1 MKEELI
7 MKNPGMEGGSG
18 PGTVVGVNVAL
29 SGTLKDQ
36 NDIVI
41 YGMVEGQVISERS
54 VNVGETAQVKG
65 PIHGQLITVSGT
77 ARGSIDASER
87 LEITETGKVFGDIAT
102 KDLVIHSGATL
113 VGKVSMG
120 VDDEAGSSKA
130 REEVV
135 EVPAAPSQD
144 DELKNE
150 TETSLTPDEE

>member
-1 MKEELI
+1 
-7 MKNPGMEGGSG
+7 MKNTVMEGVEG

-41 YGMVEGQVISERS
+41 YGMVEGEVISERA
-54 VNVGETAQVKG
+54 VNIGETAQVKG
-65 PIHGQLITVSGT
+65 PVRGMVITVSGT
-77 ARGSIDASER
+77 SRGSIDASER

-120 VDDEAGSSKA
+120 VDEEADNVSAKHSN
-130 REEVV
+130 
-135 EVPAAPSQD
+135 EVPKPEAEA
-144 DELKNE
+144 EETTEKTEENE
-150 TETSLTPDEE
+150 LTPDVE

>member
-1 MKEELI
+1 
-7 MKNPGMEGGSG
+7 MKNPAMDGTTG

-36 NDIVI
+36 NDIVV
-41 YGMVEGQVISERS
+41 YGMVDGEVISERA
-54 VNVGETAQVKG
+54 VTIGETAQVKG
-65 PIHGQLITVSGT
+65 PVRGQVITVSGT

-120 VDDEAGSSKA
+120 VDEEATAKSEPVKN
-130 REEVV
+130 EEVA
-135 EVPAAPSQD
+135 EESTEEEALQPT
-144 DELKNE
+144 NE
-150 TETSLTPDEE
+150 LTPDVE

>member
-1 MKEELI
+1 
-7 MKNPGMEGGSG
+7 MKNPSTEGGEG

-41 YGMVEGQVISERS
+41 YGMVDGEVISERA
-54 VNVGETAQVKG
+54 VNIGETAQVKG
-65 PIHGQLITVSGT
+65 PVRGMVITVSGT

-87 LEITETGKVFGDIAT
+87 LEITETGRVFGDIAT

-120 VDDEAGSSKA
+120 VDEEADGATAKH
-130 REEVV
+130 VD
-135 EVPAAPSQD
+135 EVPKPDA
-144 DELKNE
+144 E
-150 TETSLTPDEE
+150 TEEKTEKPEEDALTPDAE